1 MIHGATLDVMRTR
14 RCCSRISKI
23 MYYLMAQET
32 EDRGFKEVSPDIRQ
46 RTLRKT
52 AQLSGKIKSSQIQ
65 RSFYYTVATKSLA
78 DIPDC
83 QVTCGCRGG
92 RES

>member
-1 MIHGATLDVMRTR
+1 
-14 RCCSRISKI
+14 